1 MSDSQKPANG
11 SAEQDLHD
19 LTNGIAKQRNAFSGD
34 EFGNGTSSN
43 VEDADQSLSSI
54 HTGDRKN
61 YEDAQFETRQEDFA
75 SGGDNSSSQQEQGS
89 EITNDAFQRTEQD
102 RDTTVTTFE
111 NSDLRPEASDAG
123 EAAGGRQNLTGLDRS
138 EILDESDLTFNG
150 NAQPDSEEQEV
161 VEQPL
166 EELAVNVA
174 PEEVL
179 LNESTIA
186 EDAEVGDVVGTV
198 SAIDVEG
205 ENLTYAF
212 ADDAGGMFTIDEE
225 TGEITVAGALDY
237 ETTDSYVV
245 TVNVSDGQNV
255 TQQSFTIH
263 VSDVNEAP
271 EAGNVDLGVTLE
283 DTAVQFTAAD
293 LLANSSDVDG
303 DSLLVT
309 NVAVDPAYGTVTEV
323 SPGQFEFTPTDH
335 YSGDDIPFTFTISDG
350 EFTETAVAN
359 LDITAVSDA
368 PDLSVSLGSVTRSAI
383 SGGETESVVIDAS
396 NVLNTDS
403 GFTVQGRIINDDG
416 SLSDPSA
423 QYVSDDSGRIG
434 ITGYNDAIVEQIGSR
449 DIAGGVSEEL
459 IVQIEGS
466 ATSATVGFSRLF
478 SNEGGDGHDEQ
489 GFYTLYMNGE
499 EVGSGSFTAEDGK
512 HVGSAQISA
521 EDGSAFDQ
529 IVFSSNN
536 NWTGHEDGTGDSDYF
551 INSISIEQEIEDI
564 PVNVY
569 ELNVTADLV
578 DTDGSE
584 TLSAVTFSN
593 IPEDATLSAG
603 TRNDDGSWTVDAG
616 DLDGLVLTVPADMDG
631 DFDLSVS
638 VSAADGTAD
647 PAFSGATLTIPKI
660 EYAPEQVAIEG
671 DSIAEDA
678 SVGDIVGTVSAVDIN
693 GDGLTYRLSDD
704 ADGLFSIDPN
714 TGEITLAGA
723 LDYETADSHSVTVD
737 VFDGELTT
745 QKTFTINVGDI
756 NEAVHSVAL
765 DNASIGEDA
774 ALGDVVGTVSAVD
787 PDGDTLTYTL
797 TDDADGM
804 FTIDPDTGEI
814 KVAGELDY
822 ETTDSYTVT
831 VDVSDGTYVAEET
844 FTINIGDAEA
854 PDLAGSGN
862 EIEIMQVGD
871 AVDLSNMDVFPELTT
886 QGDVE
891 QRVGTEVF
899 EDMVSDSE
907 NLTINY
913 QSDVTVTF
921 EGEIAG
927 YRNSIGA
934 YQINTDGTITGA
946 ELLWG
951 DASSDKLEA
960 GVSQA
965 TYEGIE
971 SGATLGFFVIS
982 NGFGKLPDEAISG
995 DGNSYPENGNW
1006 MFVSPDFDAA
1016 TQDPADH
1023 LYNINTD
1030 SGAPKLIYVENDGT
1044 IHTQRGDIFHS
1055 TNQEEFNPDSNEAVR
1070 EHFIAGVDQENGILN
1085 FGFEDTKGGGDH
1097 DFNDGMFSAEIDV
1110 RDLMEAPNPLFTR
1123 DGDGQSSFQINDVD
1137 STDLQE
1143 VVVTVQDMQA
1153 GDSLTLSGPY
1163 KIVDGQVLTFDGKET
1178 GISVEIVE
1186 DGTTT
1191 SLTFSGNGDL
1201 DHYEAI
1207 VQNINFS
1214 NTSGSHDIAGVRPI
1228 TVVATDSSGEVSDPL
1243 NSAFT
1248 IAVDEAVHSVE
1259 LDNNNVAEDAD
1270 IGDLVGFVSAIDP
1283 EGRDLTFALTDNADG
1298 RFAIDAATGE
1308 ITLAK
1313 ALDYESDDSHSISV
1327 SVSDGVNVTYQTFEV
1342 AVGDVDEN
1350 NNGSSIEGTN
1360 KADNLVGDGDGNFI
1374 MGYNGDDT
1382 IYGNDGNDTIEG
1394 DNHEDLIYGGAGDD
1408 SIAGGNHDDTLYG
1421 GTGDDA
1427 MSGGHQDDQMY
1438 GGSGSDTLSGGFHD
1452 DTIFGGSGDDYLS
1465 GDQGN
1470 DVVYGESGS
1479 DTYEFS
1485 VQDGFD
1491 TFIGGDAGGWSD
1503 TILLSDGMPSGDVED
1518 WLNLT
1523 SGSVEQTADGEIF
1536 LSEDAAGT
1544 ITLDSNAVLT
1554 FEGVEKIEG

>member
-1 MSDSQKPANG
+1 MSDEQKPVNG

-19 LTNGIAKQRNAFSGD
+19 LTNGVAKQRNAFSED
-34 EFGNGTSSN
+34 ELRGGASSN
-43 VEDADQSLSSI
+43 ADDTDQSLSAL
-54 HTGDRKN
+54 HTGDREN
-61 YEDAQFETRQEDFA
+61 YENAEFKTRTEDFA
-75 SGGDNSSSQQEQGS
+75 PEDGKSLNQQEPGS
-89 EITNDAFQRTEQD
+89 EASNDASQNSEQFSGAFS
-102 RDTTVTTFE
+102 TAEATP
-111 NSDLRPEASDAG
+111 DLRPELSDVQEGAD
-123 EAAGGRQNLTGLDRS
+123 GRQNLTGLDRS
-138 EILDESDLTFNG
+138 EVLNENDLTFNS
-150 NAQPDSEEQEV
+150 NTQPDTQEQSV

-166 EELAVNVA
+166 DELAVNVA
-174 PEEVL
+174 PDEVAM
-179 LNESTIA
+179 NESTIA
-186 EDAEVGDVVGTV
+186 EDAEIGEVVGTV
-198 SAIDVEG
+198 SATDIEG
-205 ENLTYAF
+205 DNLTYAF
-212 ADDAGGMFTIDEE
+212 AEDAGGMFTIDEV
-225 TGEITVAGALDY
+225 TGEIKVAGELDY
-237 ETTDSYVV
+237 ETTDSYTV

-255 TQQSFTIH
+255 TQQNFTIH

-271 EAGNVDLGVTLE
+271 DAGNIDFGSTLE
-283 DTAVQFTAAD
+283 DTVVRFTAAD

-303 DSLLVT
+303 DSLSIT
-309 NVAVDPAYGTVTEV
+309 NVSVDPAAGTVTEV
-323 SPGQFEFTPTDH
+323 APGQFEFTPSAH
-335 YSGDDIPFTFTISDG
+335 FSGDNIPLNFTLSDG
-350 EFTETAVAN
+350 EYTDTAVASI
-359 LDITAVSDA
+359 DITAVSDA
-368 PDLSVSLGSVTRSAI
+368 PDLSVSLGDVTRSAI
-383 SGGETESVVIDAS
+383 SGGDTETVLIDAS
-396 NVLNTDS
+396 NVLNTDV

-416 SLSDPSA
+416 TLSDPSA
-423 QYVSDDSGRIG
+423 DYVSNDSGRIG

-478 SNEGGDGHDEQ
+478 SNEGGEGHDEQ

-499 EVGSGSFTAEDGK
+499 EVGSGSFTADYGEYI
-512 HVGSAQISA
+512 GSAQISA

-569 ELNVTADLV
+569 ELNIAADLV
-578 DTDGSE
+578 DQDGSE
-584 TLSAVTFSN
+584 SLSAVTISN
-593 IPEDATLSAG
+593 IPDDATLSAG
-603 TRNDDGSWTVDAG
+603 TRNDDGSWTVDVN
-616 DLDGLVLTVPADMDG
+616 DLEGLVLTVPADMES
-631 DFDLSVS
+631 DFNLSVS
-638 VSAADGTAD
+638 VTATDGTAD
-647 PAFSGATLTIPKI
+647 PASSVATLNIPRI
-660 EYAPEQVAIEG
+660 EYAPEQVALDG
-671 DSIAEDA
+671 NSIAEDA
-678 SVGDIVGTVSAVDIN
+678 SVGDVVGTVSAVDLN
-693 GDGLTYRLSDD
+693 GETLSYSLSDD
-704 ADGLFSIDPN
+704 AGGLFTIDPA
-714 TGEITLAGA
+714 TGEIKVAGG
-723 LDYETADSHSVTVD
+723 LDFESADSHTVTVD

-745 QKTFTINVGDI
+745 QQTFTIDVGDI

-765 DNASIGEDA
+765 DNSSVGEDA
-774 ALGDVVGTVSAVD
+774 AIGDVVGTVSATD
-787 PDGDTLTYTL
+787 PDGDSLSYTL
-797 TDDADGM
+797 SDDANGM
-804 FTIDPDTGEI
+804 FTIDPNTGEI

-822 ETTDSYTVT
+822 ETTNSYTVT
-831 VDVSDGTYVAEET
+831 VDVSDGTHVAEET

-854 PDLAGSGN
+854 PELAGLGN
-862 EIEIMQVGD
+862 EIEVMSVGD

-899 EDMVSDSE
+899 EDMVADSE

-971 SGATLGFFVIS
+971 SGSTLGFFVIS
-982 NGFGKLPDEAISG
+982 NGYSKLPDEAISG
-995 DGNSYPENGNW
+995 DGNSYTDNGSW

-1030 SGAPKLIYVENDGT
+1030 SGAPTLIYVENDGT
-1044 IHTQRGDIFHS
+1044 IHTQSGDVFHS
-1055 TNQEEFNPDSNEAVR
+1055 TNQEEFNPDSDESVR
-1070 EHFIAGVDQENGILN
+1070 EHFIAGVDQENGLLN

-1097 DFNDGMFSAEIDV
+1097 DFNDGMFSAEIDI
-1110 RDLMEAPNPLFTR
+1110 RDLMEAPNPLFSR
-1123 DGDGQSSFQINDVD
+1123 DEAGQSSFQISDVD
-1137 STDLQE
+1137 STNLQE
-1143 VVVTVQDMQA
+1143 VVVTVEDMQA

-1163 KIVDGQVLTFDGKET
+1163 KIVDGEVLTFDGKET
-1178 GISVEIVE
+1178 GISVDITQ

-1191 SLTFSGNGDL
+1191 TLTFSGGGEL

-1214 NTSGSHDIAGVRPI
+1214 NTSGSYDIGGVRPI
-1228 TVVATDSSGEVSDPL
+1228 TIGATDSNGEVSDPL

-1259 LDNNNVAEDAD
+1259 LDNSNVAEDAN
-1270 IGDLVGFVSAIDP
+1270 IGDLVGFVSAVDP
-1283 EGRDLTFALTDNADG
+1283 EGRDLTFALTDSASG
-1298 RFAIDAATGE
+1298 RFEIDAATGE

-1313 ALDYESDDSHSISV
+1313 TLDYESDDSHTLTV
-1327 SVSDGVNVTYQTFEV
+1327 SVSDGVNTTYQTFEV
-1342 AVGDVDEN
+1342 AVGDVVVSDMA
-1350 NNGSSIEGTN
+1350 GTN
-1360 KADNLVGDGDGNFI
+1360 DSDTQTGDGDGNYI

-1382 IYGNDGNDTIEG
+1382 IHGNDG
-1394 DNHEDLIYGGAGDD
+1394 
-1408 SIAGGNHDDTLYG
+1408 DDTLEGNNGQDLIFGGGGDDRIDG
-1421 GTGDDA
+1421 GT
-1427 MSGGHQDDQMY
+1427 
-1438 GGSGSDTLSGGFHD
+1438 GSDTLSGGSDD

-1491 TFIGGDAGGWSD
+1491 TFIGGDGGGWSD
-1503 TILLSDGMPSGDVED
+1503 TIVLSDGMPSGEVGD
-1518 WLNLT
+1518 WLSLT
-1523 SGSVEQTADGEIF
+1523 TGSVEQTADGEIF